1 MSCGIYQLSELLKN
15 IVFKDEHMSNK
26 AMDGEFDK
34 YFLKTPRRVS
44 REEYL
49 LHFKIR
55 FTNHPT
61 RVWWSQAGSNRRPP
75 ACKAGALPAE
85 LWPLITSP
93 FAFIL
98 RCTRSSFGHVRSCTL
113 PPHRSCALSKDKML
127 VLSIPAK

>member
-85 LWPLITSP
+85 LWPLFRLGLFTDTFVAAPHENAHVFIYTP
-93 FAFIL
+93 LFA
-98 RCTRSSFGHVRSCTL
+98 RHAPWSR
-113 PPHRSCALSKDKML
+113 
-127 VLSIPAK
+127 